1 MREFTL
7 ADLTR
12 IMRASVGVD
21 DSVDLDG
28 EILDTLF
35 TDLGYDS
42 LAKLEIASKV
52 DLEVGTTTPDDAV
65 TDLETPRQFVAYVN
79 ERLAER
85 SEAAA

>member
-1 MREFTL
+1 MQFTVM
-7 ADLTR
+7 DLTR

-28 EILDTLF
+28 DILDTLF

-52 DLEVGTTTPDDAV
+52 GLELDIAISDEAV
-65 TDLETPRQFVAYVN
+65 TDLETPGQFVGYVN

-85 SEAAA
+85 SEVTA